1 MDGILNV
8 YKPQNM
14 TSHDVVAI
22 MRRVLGIK
30 KIGHTGTLD
39 PMATGVLPV
48 CVGRATKII
57 EYLDTDLKEYVC
69 RAKLGVRTDTG
80 DIWGKTLAEE
90 EPSGVTKEAVEE
102 ALGAFHGTVMQKPP
116 MYSAVK
122 VNGKKLYEYARAGKD
137 VEVKARP
144 VYIEKTVL
152 TDFDEEKREF
162 GFRVTCGKGTYIRTI
177 CTEIGEA
184 VGCGVAM
191 SALERTKSG
200 MFSVESAVPVDE
212 LREMSAGEIEKLM
225 VSPWEP
231 LSGFGEFDLDDEH
244 SARFLNGQK
253 LPVREI
259 KRLDAPKS
267 GQYENFYRVFGSVCG
282 KKEFLGTGETIFDGK
297 VLKTDKV
304 FYVR

>member
-1 MDGILNV
+1 
-8 YKPQNM
+8 
-14 TSHDVVAI
+14 
-22 MRRVLGIK
+22 
-30 KIGHTGTLD
+30 
-39 PMATGVLPV
+39 
-48 CVGRATKII
+48 
-57 EYLDTDLKEYVC
+57 
-69 RAKLGVRTDTG
+69 
-80 DIWGKTLAEE
+80 
-90 EPSGVTKEAVEE
+90 
-102 ALGAFHGTVMQKPP
+102 MQKPP

-184 VGCGVAM
+184 VGCGAAM

-267 GQYENFYRVFGSVCG
+267 GKYENFYKVFGRIDG
-282 KKEFLGTGETIFDGK
+282 KREFLGTGETIFDGK